1 MENKTAENDC
11 ENYSESMES
20 CNKSLNEPTVLK
32 QDTIDAILNDTTSSC
47 NTLSS
52 WDSES
57 EISNSDMT
65 YKDSFEGVIYRTHV
79 SEAAISIQ
87 FVSGVFFEAFKEK
100 MHADYMNSVDIDSTN
115 FVSRCT
121 THIKGAKCDI
131 KLDSHF
137 KTVDLSGIGFRI
149 WREERF
155 SVIARSLFKRL
166 MYNLDSQLEA
176 LSQCE
181 PKSGDGTVICDQQEN
196 LTCGAETTTSDVN
209 VAPMINVAP
218 KGNFALKSNVAPK
231 SNVEPKSHVADS
243 SYATH
248 SRNEDATEVLNLEK
262 KGNVEFT
269 AENITSWYKQGVDI
283 PNAQGLMTG
292 CMENRATPV
301 FTSTPIT
308 L

>member
-1 MENKTAENDC
+1 MEIKTAENDC
-11 ENYSESMES
+11 ENYSESMQS
-20 CNKSLNEPTVLK
+20 CNNSLNEPTVLK

-65 YKDSFEGVIYRTHV
+65 YKDPFEGVIYRTHV

-115 FVSRCT
+115 FVSKCT

-149 WREERF
+149 WREDRF
-155 SVIARSLFKRL
+155 SVIA
-166 MYNLDSQLEA
+166 
-176 LSQCE
+176 
-181 PKSGDGTVICDQQEN
+181 
-196 LTCGAETTTSDVN
+196 
-209 VAPMINVAP
+209 
-218 KGNFALKSNVAPK
+218 
-231 SNVEPKSHVADS
+231 
-243 SYATH
+243 
-248 SRNEDATEVLNLEK
+248 
-262 KGNVEFT
+262 
-269 AENITSWYKQGVDI
+269 
-283 PNAQGLMTG
+283 
-292 CMENRATPV
+292 
-301 FTSTPIT
+301 
-308 L
+308 